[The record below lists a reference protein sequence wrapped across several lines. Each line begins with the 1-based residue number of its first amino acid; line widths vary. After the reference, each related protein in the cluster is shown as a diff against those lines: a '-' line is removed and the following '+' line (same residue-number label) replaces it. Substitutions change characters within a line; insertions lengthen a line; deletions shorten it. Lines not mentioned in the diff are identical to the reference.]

1 MRSRIPFL
9 AVRNTR
15 HCRNIPHHT
24 SIHIPSR
31 SAISTS
37 MSGELEKWKQT
48 LVGKK
53 YVEGGASAESDNT
66 FSEATLPEK
75 KRIVNPG
82 MFLTM
87 DFQKDRLNVHLDDNK
102 VCTKV
107 TMG

>member
-9 AVRNTR
+9 SVINIRY
-15 HCRNIPHHT
+15 CRNIPQFT
-24 SIHIPSR
+24 SLSVSSR
-31 SAISTS
+31 SAISTT
-37 MSGELEKWKQT
+37 MSGELEKWQQA

-82 MFLTM
+82 VFLTM